1 MRARFLVV
9 SLALVVGLVLALL
22 LPGCVRFDGVVD
34 FRADVLEGKK
44 PLTVQFTLL
53 AQGCIDSCVWSFG
66 DDTFS
71 RERNPVHTYEQGG
84 SYTVVVTVVPCRG
97 EPASAR
103 KDDYIQVSSGSGW
116 GAAPPTMW
124 CYYGDDEGHRISRS
138 ELVPPFEGQNSGQN
152 EVLGQTIGVPHD
164 FVLIGPTLFWTDQA
178 AQKILATD
186 VAPGGSDDVS
196 TVFTCEAVPFG
207 LAVDG
212 ESAQIYWAEDDPGSD
227 FSPPTNYRIMRAN
240 VASGAG
246 AERVLLWFA
255 PIRDLDFD
263 AVDRDLYYAG
273 YHAMIEMMSVA
284 PQKYGD
290 YIIARMS
297 VDDESGNIIVSE
309 YGEIAEIAVG
319 ESDRKIYWYN
329 SHLDAI
335 RRANLNGSGT
345 ETVVSDLPS
354 VADLAIDEKNHRIV
368 WVSYIDGVA
377 IIASAALD
385 GSDIRYRLRNATTAK
400 YTAIAI
406 GPKPAWSSSDV
417 GD

>member
-1 MRARFLVV
+1 V
-9 SLALVVGLVLALL
+9 S
-22 LPGCVRFDGVVD
+22 
-34 FRADVLEGKK
+34 
-44 PLTVQFTLL
+44 
-53 AQGCIDSCVWSFG
+53 
-66 DDTFS
+66 
-71 RERNPVHTYEQGG
+71 
-84 SYTVVVTVVPCRG
+84 
-97 EPASAR
+97 
-103 KDDYIQVSSGSGW
+103 SGW

-124 CYYGDDEGHRISRS
+124 CYYGDNERHRIWRS

-164 FVLIGPTLFWTDQA
+164 FVLVGSTLFWTDQA
-178 AQKILATD
+178 AKKILATD
-186 VAPGGSDDVS
+186 VAPGASDEVLP
-196 TVFTCEAVPFG
+196 VVTCEAVPFG
-207 LAVDG
+207 LAVDV

-227 FSPPTNYRIMRAN
+227 LWPPVNYRIMRAN

-273 YHAMIEMMSVA
+273 YHSMIEMMSVA

-297 VDDESGNIIVSE
+297 VDGTSNDIIVSE
-309 YGEIAEIAVG
+309 NGEITDIAVG

-329 SHLDAI
+329 SQLDAI

-354 VADLAIDEKNHRIV
+354 VADLAIDEQDHRIV
-368 WVSYIDGVA
+368 WVSYIDGAA

-385 GSDIRYRLRNATTAK
+385 GSDIRYRLRNAMTAQ

-406 GPKPAWSSSDV
+406 GPKPAWSSTDLSD
-417 GD
+417 